1 MADNELNPVLGIDLG
16 TTFSAIAR
24 WHENRREPRH
34 YQHSQSG
41 DTLQS
46 VVYCDPE
53 TSEILVGKLA
63 YKKGFM
69 YPQNV
74 AVGVKRMMDDASQII
89 SIGGQNFSPI
99 DLSAKILRE
108 LYQDITK
115 QFGSGKFKSRGTVV
129 AVPYYFKAHQ
139 CEHTRKAAAIADINC
154 LGLIQEPI
162 AASLAYAWQLV
173 QDRPDE
179 EIKENIL
186 VFDLGGGTF
195 DLALFCLHQT
205 PTKLL
210 FEVLATGGDDRLGG
224 MDFDECLY
232 NLILKKGDVSLA
244 GLSDIEQKKARQ
256 KIIEQATEAKI
267 TLSAALDTYVT
278 ATDVIAGKHI
288 DIKVTRAEFEKSIEV
303 YIKQIDQII
312 QKVWTIS
319 NLRPSDIDR
328 VILVGGSSRIPC
340 VRSLICNLIGEEKVY
355 ANINSSL
362 CVAEGAAIYAAYL
375 DDRAIFGRDIEIK
388 DFSETEPSVEKS
400 TFLEYVLTFE
410 QVRQVFEWIISTQ
423 KNFRIE
429 LNSLFQNNAQL
440 DIKMSKILEENAK
453 IYLNL
458 TELTEKQNL
467 EIIWLNERLAKLEES
482 AKFKFDT
489 LVKDALKQDYAVW
502 DEDSEEC
509 QKYIEQAKFWHSK
522 TEALYTSVLT
532 AISDCGDR
540 IDKCGDLMQEI
551 NKESSTLHSTLLDRY
566 RSLELSKRMLERL
579 REPIELLKK
588 STLPSEQLLRL
599 EQQDLVDLLRWQ
611 NDETEAK
618 KILAQKV
625 KETGDTRYKA
635 IREWRDWA
643 EKSQKQ
649 WLNFIEKKLLFALDG
664 INDGKPYAEHL
675 VAELINSYKI
685 PSCQQKLSDW
695 LQTYFDLENILLES
709 LKNLDITQ
717 ILVVRGQPVDF
728 DRHEPIGTEAD
739 PYLPHES
746 IKEVTRIG
754 YEYKLPDQEQ
764 PLIARIAQVI
774 VVKNK

>member
-69 YPQNV
+69 YPENV

-173 QDRPDE
+173 QDRPDK

-205 PTKLL
+205 PNKLL
-210 FEVLATGGDDRLGG
+210 FDVLATGGDDRLGG

-256 KIIEQATEAKI
+256 KIIELATEAKI

-375 DDRAIFGRDIEIK
+375 DDSSIFGREIEVYSSDFPDRIIK
-388 DFSETEPSVEKS
+388 E
-400 TFLEYVLTFE
+400 
-410 QVRQVFEWIISTQ
+410 
-423 KNFRIE
+423 
-429 LNSLFQNNAQL
+429 NSQL
-440 DIKMSKILEENAK
+440 R
-453 IYLNL
+453 
-458 TELTEKQNL
+458 L
-467 EIIWLNERLAKLEES
+467 EIATLNESLEKLKESAKDSQLRLEIASDKIIKENSQLRLEIATLNERLEKLAGLVVSPKEPVAAALAHYLYGNPDLTYLIYHLGGNTFDVSILRVDSTDEGLVSFKILDKAAIQKLGGDDFDFKIMKIAAAKFQASSEIDIFDLKKDQDVSRNVLREAQYKLWEKAEVAKYELSQSQKALIEIPSLLKDWEGKVHNLEVEIDRSEFNEAIRPLLLQSNEAVESAIAAAKLTIEDIW
-482 AKFKFDT
+482 AII
-489 LVKDALKQDYAVW
+489 LVGGSTRIPLVCEMIKEHFHTPIFSLKQLGRVGGSRRLIHRDDYMRW
-502 DEDSEEC
+502 
-509 QKYIEQAKFWHSK
+509 
-522 TEALYTSVLT
+522 
-532 AISDCGDR
+532 IS
-540 IDKCGDLMQEI
+540 
-551 NKESSTLHSTLLDRY
+551 
-566 RSLELSKRMLERL
+566 
-579 REPIELLKK
+579 
-588 STLPSEQLLRL
+588 
-599 EQQDLVDLLRWQ
+599 
-611 NDETEAK
+611 
-618 KILAQKV
+618 
-625 KETGDTRYKA
+625 
-635 IREWRDWA
+635 
-643 EKSQKQ
+643 
-649 WLNFIEKKLLFALDG
+649 
-664 INDGKPYAEHL
+664 
-675 VAELINSYKI
+675 
-685 PSCQQKLSDW
+685 KLSAP
-695 LQTYFDLENILLES
+695 NSILYY
-709 LKNLDITQ
+709 
-717 ILVVRGQPVDF
+717 
-728 DRHEPIGTEAD
+728 EPF
-739 PYLPHES
+739 
-746 IKEVTRIG
+746 
-754 YEYKLPDQEQ
+754 
-764 PLIARIAQVI
+764 
-774 VVKNK
+774 